1 MKKLLLSLLC
11 VSLLLTSLTAC
22 SGGGKQAGNVDL
34 DLSVMSGTAVYS
46 EVYNML
52 NTPKNYEGKL
62 IKVKGEYNVFT
73 NSADESL
80 EYYAVI
86 IRDALQCCQQGIEF
100 VLKDG
105 SKPDLKVGTEVQ
117 VVGTF
122 NTYYEGEQMY
132 CHLEN
137 ADLEVLGAAPTTA
150 AGDVSAT
157 MKQAAVDI
165 VKRRLSSNADAG
177 YTIKSF
183 ENEDAVDTGKL
194 TEDGTAALYTVT
206 LTALTYTDDKE
217 NTTPVDFTCTVA
229 VQQNG
234 NGWFVEQV
242 EPAE

>member
-1 MKKLLLSLLC
+1 MKKLLLALVC
-11 VSLLLTSLTAC
+11 VSLVLTSLTAC
-22 SGGGKQAGNVDL
+22 SGGAKQTGNVDL

-73 NSADESL
+73 NSSDESL

-105 SKPDLKVGTEVQ
+105 SKPDLQVGSEVE
-117 VVGTF
+117 VTGTF

-137 ADLEVLGAAPTTA
+137 ADLTVLSAAPTTA
-150 AGDVSAT
+150 DNSAAAL
-157 MKQAAVDI
+157 KQTAVDI
-165 VKRRLSSNADAG
+165 VKRRLSSNADTG

-229 VQQNG
+229 VQPNG